1 MEPTENRRNPDKR
14 NRKYYDY
21 TMLFMVVALIV
32 IGILMISSISSYNA
46 AKYLGDG
53 NFYTN
58 RQILYGALGF
68 GVMIVLSLVDY
79 HVYAVETPRRKWPLL
94 IIPAYLFIAAAQAA
108 VILLGR
114 TDSDANGAVNG
125 ASRWIAVGGFKI
137 QPGEFAKL
145 FMIVIAAYWLCR
157 IAGSR
162 HKVRNTIIFLI
173 AVSAVA
179 VLALVES
186 LTTAIVLFGIIFGMV
201 FVCSRQKLL
210 FAVLLALGILGAVL
224 LVRYVKAQDTSS
236 GNFRMRRVY
245 EWIHLTDKDNDG
257 QVKQGLY
264 ALASGGLFGKGFG
277 QSAQKL
283 GHIPEVHTDMIFAV
297 IVEEMGLV
305 GGAALLILFAVLLWR
320 IAIVAINAQEL
331 FGTLLCYGVMLHI
344 GLQVCINVAV
354 VTGTIPSTGVT
365 LPFISS
371 GGSSLLA
378 LCAECGL
385 VLNVSRNIGARRSV
399 SILEDSGTA
408 GANRRTDTN
417 EERARGGLVS
427 VKNEATG
434 RKKPKRWPFG
444 LLGGSEKSPDS
455 RRSAAKSG
463 KTDSGAKRGKTENS
477 SESSSKSEAS
487 GGRKT
492 TSAGDRNNGKR
503 PAERS
508 SDLRTSNVERK
519 APTDAIPSGAP
530 QKYSIDVELGKPAK
544 KDSE

>member
-1 MEPTENRRNPDKR
+1 MEPTENRRNPEKR

-21 TMLFMVVALIV
+21 TMLFMVVALII

-53 NFYTN
+53 NFYTK

-68 GVMIVLSLVDY
+68 GAMIVVSLVDY
-79 HVYAVETPRRKWPLL
+79 HIYAIETPRRKWPLL
-94 IIPAYLFIAAAQAA
+94 IVPAYLFIAAAQAA
-108 VILLGR
+108 VILLGK

-162 HKVRNTIIFLI
+162 YKVRNTIIFLV

-186 LTTAIVLFGIIFGMV
+186 LTTAIVLFGIIIGMS

-210 FAVLLALGILGAVL
+210 FVVLIALGILGSVL
-224 LVRYVKAQDTSS
+224 LVKYVKAQDTSS

-245 EWIHLTDKDNDG
+245 EWLHLTDKDNDG

-305 GGAALLILFAVLLWR
+305 GGAALLILFALLLWR

-371 GGSSLLA
+371 GGSSLIA
-378 LCAECGL
+378 LCVECGL
-385 VLNVSRNIGARRSV
+385 VLNVSRNIGVRRRV

-408 GANRRTDTN
+408 GANRRTDTIG

-434 RKKPKRWPFG
+434 RKKPKRFPFG
-444 LLGGSEKSPDS
+444 LLGGNGKGTDS
-455 RRSAAKSG
+455 RKSSSKSERGENGVKSG
-463 KTDSGAKRGKTENS
+463 KTDNGSGSGKTT
-477 SESSSKSEAS
+477 
-487 GGRKT
+487 GRKT
-492 TSAGDRNNGKR
+492 ASAGDRNTERGT
-503 PAERS
+503 AERS
-508 SDLRTSNVERK
+508 SGSRAASNAERRSSAEAK
-519 APTDAIPSGAP
+519 QTETP